1 MFLRDSFWTVL
12 GARIASVPFRLFS
25 RRAFV
30 PPQKALI
37 LKPCCIS
44 QVMLATPLLAALS
57 ETYPQAQFDWA
68 VSSWARAAVAT
79 NPRLSELVDTGQV
92 GLPGQSRAD
101 VRDLIERL
109 RVQGYDTC
117 FIPSRSTLLSYIAWQ
132 AGIRQ
137 RVGLNENGRG
147 FAHTVAVSSKNGQ
160 THEAVR
166 YLSLAAALGIE
177 YPGQMEF
184 YPTDRDRSMV
194 TALLVDEID
203 WLGDRPLV
211 LLHPGGAENP
221 VRPDERK
228 RWPVERFALLAN
240 HLARKVGV
248 QLLLVGTEDERA
260 LVESVAGMSSAD
272 TPNLAGRLTLGQ
284 LGALAEMADL
294 YIGNDAGSTHV
305 AAAVGCPTLAI
316 FGPSDPAVSG
326 PYGTKGRVLALRPER
341 VERPFS
347 WEQGLMAEEV
357 IGGAEG
363 LLGVKVGL
371 KKD

>member
-1 MFLRDSFWTVL
+1 MFLRDNFWTIL
-12 GARIASVPFRLFS
+12 GAKIASIPFRLFS
-25 RRAFV
+25 HHAFV
-30 PPQKALI
+30 PPKKALI

-44 QVMLATPLLAALS
+44 QVMLTTPLLAALS

-68 VSSWARAAVAT
+68 VSSWARPAIAT

-92 GLPGQSRAD
+92 GLAGQSRAD
-101 VRDLIERL
+101 VRELIERL
-109 RVQGYDTC
+109 RVEQYDTS
-117 FIPSRSTLLSYIAWQ
+117 FVPSRSTLLSYIAWR
-132 AGIRQ
+132 AGIPQ

-147 FAHTVAVSSKNGQ
+147 FAYTVAVQ
-160 THEAVR
+160 TRSDQEHEAVR
-166 YLSLAAALGIE
+166 YLSLAKAVGIE
-177 YPGQMEF
+177 SPAYMEF

-211 LLHPGGAENP
+211 LVHPGGGENP
-221 VRPDERK
+221 VRTEESK
-228 RWPVERFALLAN
+228 RWPTERFALLAN
-240 HLARKVGV
+240 HLVQKMGV
-248 QLLLVGTEDERA
+248 RLLLVGTEDDRSLA
-260 LVESVAGMSSAD
+260 DSVAGMSSAE
-272 TPNLAGRLTLGQ
+272 TPNLAGQLTLGQ

-326 PYGTKGRVLALRPER
+326 PFATKGRVLALRPKK

-347 WEQGLMAEEV
+347 WEQGLMPDEVITGAEEF
-357 IGGAEG
+357 
-363 LLGVKVGL
+363 LGMKNGR
-371 KKD
+371 

>member
-1 MFLRDSFWTVL
+1 MFLKDNFWTVL
-12 GARIASVPFRLFS
+12 GARLASVPFRLFS
-25 RRAFV
+25 HRAFE
-30 PPQKALI
+30 PPRKALI

-68 VSSWARAAVAT
+68 VSSWARPAVVT
-79 NPRLSELVDTGQV
+79 NPRLGELIDTGRV
-92 GLPGQSRAD
+92 GLDEQGWAD
-101 VRDLIERL
+101 VRKLIERL
-109 RVQGYDTC
+109 RVEQYDTC
-117 FIPSRSTLLSYIAWQ
+117 FVPSRSTLLSYIAWR
-132 AGIRQ
+132 AGIWQ
-137 RVGLNENGRG
+137 RVGLNANGRG
-147 FAHTVAVSSKNGQ
+147 FAYTIPVASSASSENGQ
-160 THEAVR
+160 IHEATR
-166 YLSLAAALGIE
+166 YLSLAKALGIE
-177 YPGQMEF
+177 YPAQMEF
-184 YPTDRDRSMV
+184 YPADRDRSMV
-194 TALLVDEID
+194 TELLVDEID

-221 VRPDERK
+221 VRSDELK

-248 QLLLVGTEDERA
+248 QLLLVGMEGDRA
-260 LVESVAGMSSAD
+260 LAESVAGMSVAD

-326 PYGTKGRVLALRPER
+326 PYATKGKVMALRPQMRSEK
-341 VERPFS
+341 VERLFS
-347 WEQGLMAEEV
+347 WEQGLMPEEV
-357 IGGAEG
+357 IAGAEEM
-363 LLGVKVGL
+363 LG
-371 KKD
+371 

>member
-1 MFLRDSFWTVL
+1 MSLRDNFWTVL
-12 GARIASVPFRLFS
+12 GANVASVPFRLFS

-57 ETYPQAQFDWA
+57 EMYPQARFDWA
-68 VSSWARAAVAT
+68 VSSWARPAVVT
-79 NPRLSELVDTGQV
+79 NPRLSELIDTGRV
-92 GLPGQSRAD
+92 GLADQSRSD
-101 VRDLIERL
+101 VRELIERI
-109 RVQGYDTC
+109 RAEQYDTC
-117 FIPSRSTLLSYIAWQ
+117 FVPSRSGLLSYVAWR
-132 AGIRQ
+132 AGIGQ
-137 RVGLNENGRG
+137 RVGLNVNGRG
-147 FAHTVAVSSKNGQ
+147 FAYTVPVGAKNGQ
-160 THEAVR
+160 MHEATR
-166 YLSLAAALGIE
+166 YLSLARALGIE
-177 YPGQMEF
+177 YRAQMEF
-184 YPTDRDRSMV
+184 YPADRDRSMV

-203 WLGDRPLV
+203 WLGERPLV

-221 VRPDERK
+221 VRPDKSK

-248 QLLLVGTEDERA
+248 QLLLVGTEEDRA
-260 LVESVAGMSSAD
+260 LVESVAGLSSAD

-326 PYGTKGRVLALRPER
+326 PYGTKGRVMALRPKG

-357 IGGAEG
+357 IAGAEG
-363 LLGVKVGL
+363 MLGVKVG
-371 KKD
+371 

>member
-1 MFLRDSFWTVL
+1 M
-12 GARIASVPFRLFS
+12 PFRLLS
-25 RRAFV
+25 RHAFV
-30 PPQKALI
+30 PPRKALI

-68 VSSWARAAVAT
+68 VSSWARPAVVT
-79 NPRLSELVDTGQV
+79 NPRLSELIDTGRV
-92 GLPGQSRAD
+92 GLSGQSWAD
-101 VRDLIERL
+101 VRDLIDRL
-109 RVQGYDTC
+109 RAGQYDTC

-137 RVGLNENGRG
+137 RVGLNQNGRG

-160 THEAVR
+160 THEAVC
-166 YLSLAAALGIE
+166 YLSLAAAVGIE
-177 YPGQMEF
+177 LPAQMEF
-184 YPTDRDRSMV
+184 YPSDRDRSMV

-221 VRPDERK
+221 IRPDTSK

-248 QLLLVGTEDERA
+248 QLLLVGTDEDRP

-326 PYGTKGRVLALRPER
+326 PYGTKGKVLALRPER

-347 WEQGLMAEEV
+347 WEQELMPDKVIAGAEEM
-357 IGGAEG
+357 
-363 LLGVKVGL
+363 LGDKVGL
-371 KKD
+371 KKY